1 MIRVLV
7 VDDDHLIRQGI
18 TRLLGDLDD
27 FEIAGA
33 CSSGEEALEFISEN
47 KVDIVLLDLNMPGW
61 GGLET
66 TRRLHAKRA
75 RLKIIIV
82 TVCKS
87 NSLPKQLFKAGAM
100 GYLTKGCD
108 IEEMTRAIKEAHC
121 GRKYISVEIAQGMA
135 VNLHSEEVNVFER
148 LSQREMQVLMM
159 ILQGSKSSFIAESLS
174 LSPKTI
180 STYRTRI
187 LEKLQVKGDMELTRL
202 AMHYHLIDAL

>member
-1 MIRVLV
+1 ML
-7 VDDDHLIRQGI
+7 
-18 TRLLGDLDD
+18 
-27 FEIAGA
+27 
-33 CSSGEEALEFISEN
+33 
-47 KVDIVLLDLNMPGW
+47 
-61 GGLET
+61 
-66 TRRLHAKRA
+66 AK
-75 RLKIIIV
+75 LPVTKIIIV

-135 VNLHSEEVNVFER
+135 VNLHSEEVNLFER

-159 ILQGSKSSFIAESLS
+159 ILQGSKSSYIAESLS

-187 LEKLQVKGDMELTRL
+187 LDKLQVKGDMELTRL

>member
-7 VDDDHLIRQGI
+7 VDDDHIVRQGI
-18 TRLLGDLDD
+18 TRLLDDMDD
-27 FEIAGA
+27 FEIVGM
-33 CSSGEEALEFISEN
+33 CSTGEDALEFIEEH
-47 KVDIVLLDLNMPGW
+47 KVDVVLLDLNMPGW

-66 TRRLHAKRA
+66 TKRLHVKNAN
-75 RLKIIIV
+75 LKIIIC
-82 TVCKS
+82 TVSKS
-87 NSLPKQLFKAGAM
+87 NNLPKQLFKAGAM

-108 IEEMTRAIKEAHC
+108 VTEMARAIKEAHC

-159 ILQGSKSSFIAESLS
+159 ILQGEKSSFIAENLS

-180 STYRTRI
+180 STYRARI
-187 LEKLQVKGDMELTRL
+187 LEKLQVKGDMDLTRL
-202 AMHYHLIDAL
+202 AIHYNLIEPM